1 MCKEDRMN
9 YSTEELLKTL
19 VTFAA
24 DLGRVPTRREMDERD
39 GTPAS
44 GTYRRAFG
52 SWNDALQQAGLK
64 PTRQAHVSDGELL
77 KTLRSVAAEFGRPP
91 TMAEIQ
97 ARDDAPSPSTYQ
109 SRFGSWSQAHR
120 EAGLE
125 PRTKNTYTDDTL
137 LEGIADLAA
146 EVGGQPTVDQMDER
160 GPYAVSV
167 YQRAFGSWN
176 AALRKAGFDPVRYR
190 YSNTELFEALRRITT
205 DLGRSPQV
213 TDAME
218 YDDFPSLQVY
228 YDRFDSWENAQERAG
243 IEPPPSRE
251 YTDDELLVALREF
264 AGNLGRAPS
273 MEEMQANEDTP
284 GPTVYKDHFGTWNE
298 ALREADLDPVRQA
311 RYTDEE
317 LLDALCELAAMLDKT
332 PTMKEMQEHEG
343 FPSSGVYQ
351 NQFGSWNAA
360 VRKAGLEPN

>member
-1 MCKEDRMN
+1 MCEEDRMN
-9 YSTEELLKTL
+9 YSTEELIDILTKL
-19 VTFAA
+19 AA
-24 DLGRVPTRREMDERD
+24 DLGQVPTRREMDERD
-39 GTPAS
+39 GTPDS

-52 SWNDALQQAGLK
+52 SWNSALQRAGFK
-64 PTRQAHVSDGELL
+64 PTKRSQISDDELL
-77 KTLRSVAAEFGRPP
+77 KALRTVAVDLGRTP
-91 TMAEIQ
+91 TMADIRT
-97 ARDDAPSPSTYQ
+97 RDDVPSASTYQ

-125 PRTKNTYTDDTL
+125 PRTQEIHTDEAL
-137 LEGIADLAA
+137 LEGISDLAA
-146 EVGGQPTVDQMDER
+146 DVDSQPTADQMDER

-167 YQRAFGSWN
+167 YQRAFGSWT
-176 AALRKAGFDPVRYR
+176 AALRKAGFNPPQHRYADG
-190 YSNTELFEALRRITT
+190 ELLDALRRITT

-228 YDRFDSWENAQERAG
+228 YDRFESWENALEQAG

-251 YTDDELLVALREF
+251 YTDDELLAALREL
-264 AGNLGRAPS
+264 AADLERAPT
-273 MEEMQANEDTP
+273 MKEIETNETTP

-298 ALREADLDPVRQA
+298 TLREADLDPVRRAQ
-311 RYTDEE
+311 YTDEE
-317 LLDALCELAAMLDKT
+317 LLDALRELAALIDKT
-332 PTMKEMQEHEG
+332 PTMKEMQEHDG

-360 VRKAGLEPN
+360 VQKAGLEPN